1 MGTLK
6 DTTTGASHRLPAQT
20 LIGRAGRCHVRIDAP
35 YVSTE
40 HAAIRWTGEG
50 WEIRDLASRNGTF
63 VGAHRLEPG
72 QRARL
77 VVGVPVAFGRSTE
90 AWALSDDAPPV
101 AGASSQGQQRWA
113 EDDLLLLPDAS
124 AEVCVYADGRGGWTA
139 EAGNRLWPV
148 KDGDQLT
155 AGDRT
160 WTLALPTVPT
170 PTREAEEIDA
180 ARAGELALTFHV
192 SRDEE
197 HIEVTA
203 AVGGRTWRLAHRAH
217 SYLFLTLARARQEAD
232 ADLPPSEQGWL
243 YHDDLARGLG
253 LAVGHFNMGVFR
265 VRQQLK
271 EAGVPGADGVIE
283 RRRGSGQIRLG
294 VGRVEVEGL

>member
-1 MGTLK
+1 MGTLH
-6 DTTTGASHRLPAQT
+6 DTVRNASHRLAAQT
-20 LIGRAGRCHVRIDAP
+20 LIGRAGRCHLRIDAP

-40 HAAIRWTGEG
+40 HASIRWTGEG

-63 VGAHRLEPG
+63 VAGHRLEPG

-90 AWALSDDAPPV
+90 TWTLTEASAPV
-101 AGASSQGQQRWA
+101 AGAGSNGTRCWA

-139 EAGNRLWPV
+139 EAGDRVWAV
-148 KDGDQLT
+148 HDGDELT
-155 AGDRT
+155 AGDRV
-160 WTLALPTVPT
+160 WALSLPTVLN
-170 PTREAEEIDA
+170 PTREAEAIDA

-203 AVGGRTWRLAHRAH
+203 AIGGRTWRLAHRAH
-217 SYLFLTLARARQEAD
+217 SYLLLTLARARMEAD
-232 ADLPPSEQGWL
+232 PALPPSEQGWL
-243 YHDDLARGLG
+243 YHDDLARGLD
-253 LAVGHFNMGVFR
+253 LEIGHFNMGVFR

-271 EAGVPGADGVIE
+271 EAGVPGAEGVIE

-294 VGRVEVEGL
+294 AGRVDVEGL